1 MQDRRAAY
9 SGAQGMN
16 GLPLKE
22 RMKIERHPMAA
33 QPPSQRVDNFHE
45 VNQGYTK
52 EIAVEEARRCLECKD
67 APCSQ
72 SCPVHVKIPQFI
84 TRIVQGDH
92 LGAVDVI
99 LQDNFLPAICGRVC
113 PQESLCESQ
122 CVLGKKG
129 KPVAIG
135 NLERFAADST
145 AAFRAERIEK
155 ISTNSSGKKVALI
168 GSGPASLACA
178 GDLARMGHEVIVYE
192 ALHAFGGVLVYGIPE
207 FRLPKSIVEFEVKAL
222 QRLGVKFEKNVIIG
236 KTITINELFASH
248 GVNAIFIGAGA
259 GLPNFLGIPG
269 EELVGIY
276 SANELLTR
284 VNLMKAYLKAAV
296 TPVLDFHGKTVA
308 VFGGGNTA
316 MDSARTALR
325 MGASKVHV
333 IYRRTAEEMPARRE
347 EVIHA
352 EEEGVDFVFLAAP
365 LEFCGDERG
374 WLRTVRLQRMALGEP
389 DASGRRR
396 PEPMAGSNYELDIH
410 MAVIA
415 IGNGANPLL
424 RDSPGLKFTR
434 RFTLEVNPE
443 TMETTTPGVFAGGD
457 IVTGGAT
464 VISAMGAGRKAAKS
478 IDLFLSSR

>member
-1 MQDRRAAY
+1 MDAQLPGDRIRNFAEVNLGY
-9 SGAQGMN
+9 SAQIA
-16 GLPLKE
+16 LKE
-22 RMKIERHPMAA
+22 A
-33 QPPSQRVDNFHE
+33 Q
-45 VNQGYTK
+45 
-52 EIAVEEARRCLECKD
+52 RCLECKD

-84 TRIVQGDH
+84 TKIVQGDH
-92 LGAVDVI
+92 LGAVDTI
-99 LQDNFLPAICGRVC
+99 LRDNLLPAICGRVC

-145 AAFRAERIEK
+145 LAQRLNREESVEAEP
-155 ISTNSSGKKVALI
+155 TGKKVALI

-178 GDLARMGHEVIVYE
+178 GDLARMGHDVTVYE
-192 ALHAFGGVLVYGIPE
+192 ALHAFGGVLIYGIPE
-207 FRLPKSIVEFEVKAL
+207 FRLPKSIVAYEIDTLK
-222 QRLGVKFEKNVIIG
+222 RLGVKFEKNVIVG
-236 KTITINELFASH
+236 KTITINELMNEQ
-248 GVNAIFIGAGA
+248 GVDAIFIGAGA

-269 EELVGIY
+269 EELIGIY

-284 VNLMKAYLKAAV
+284 VNLMKAYQADSV
-296 TPVLDFHGKTVA
+296 TPVLDFHDKVIA

-325 MGASKVHV
+325 LGAAKVYV
-333 IYRRTAEEMPARRE
+333 VYRRTAEEMPARRE

-352 EEEGVDFVFLAAP
+352 EEEGIEFVFLAAP
-365 LEFCGDERG
+365 LEFTGDDQG
-374 WLRTVRLQRMALGEP
+374 WLKRARLQRMELGDP
-389 DASGRRR
+389 DSGGRKR
-396 PEPMAGSNYELDIH
+396 PVPIEGSEYTLDIG

-424 RDSPGLKFTR
+424 RDSPGLNFTKR
-434 RFTLEVNPE
+434 YTLEVDPE
-443 TMETTTPGVFAGGD
+443 TLATTSKGIFAGGD

-464 VISAMGAGRKAAKS
+464 VISAMGAGRKAAHS
-478 IDLFLSSR
+478 IDQYLHNQQ

>member
-1 MQDRRAAY
+1 MSA
-9 SGAQGMN
+9 
-16 GLPLKE
+16 LPLKE
-22 RMKIERHPMAA
+22 RMKIERHPMTA
-33 QPPSQRVDNFHE
+33 QLPEERVGNFNE
-45 VNQGYTK
+45 VNQGYK
-52 EIAVEEARRCLECKD
+52 VQMAIEEAQRCLECKD

-84 TRIVQGDH
+84 TRIVEGDN

-145 AAFRAERIEK
+145 SALRAGRNEEVDIK
-155 ISTNSSGKKVALI
+155 PSGKKVALI

-178 GDLARMGHEVIVYE
+178 GDLVRMGHDVTIYE

-207 FRLPKSIVEFEVKAL
+207 FRLPKTIVEFEVKAL

-236 KTITINELFASH
+236 KTITINELLEKY

-284 VNLMKAYLKAAV
+284 VNLMKAYQKEAI
-296 TPVLDFHGKTVA
+296 TPVLDFRGKVVA

-325 MGASKVHV
+325 MGAAKVYV
-333 IYRRTAEEMPARRE
+333 IYRRTAVEMPARRE

-352 EEEGVDFVFLAAP
+352 EEEGIDFVFLAAP

-374 WLRTVRLQRMALGEP
+374 WLKSVNLQRMELGEP
-389 DASGRRR
+389 DASGRQR
-396 PEPMAGSNYELDIH
+396 PVPIIGSEYELEINI
-410 MAVIA
+410 AVIA

-424 RDSPGLKFTR
+424 RDSPGLQFTK
-434 RFTLEVNPE
+434 RFTLEVNPD
-443 TMETTTPGVFAGGD
+443 TLETTTPGVFAGGD

-478 IDLFLSSR
+478 IDLFLQRN

>member
-1 MQDRRAAY
+1 MSA
-9 SGAQGMN
+9 
-16 GLPLKE
+16 LPLKE
-22 RMKIERHPMAA
+22 RMKIERHPMTA
-33 QPPSQRVDNFHE
+33 QLPEERVGNFNE
-45 VNQGYTK
+45 VNQGYK
-52 EIAVEEARRCLECKD
+52 VQMAIEEAQRCLECKD

-84 TRIVQGDH
+84 TRIVEGDN

-145 AAFRAERIEK
+145 SALRAGRNEEVDIK
-155 ISTNSSGKKVALI
+155 PSGKKVALI

-178 GDLARMGHEVIVYE
+178 GDLARMGHDVTIYE

-207 FRLPKSIVEFEVKAL
+207 FRLPKTIVEYEVKAL

-236 KTITINELFASH
+236 KTITINELLEKH

-284 VNLMKAYLKAAV
+284 VNLMKAYQKEAI
-296 TPVLDFHGKTVA
+296 TPVLDFRGKVVA

-325 MGASKVHV
+325 MGAAKVYV
-333 IYRRTAEEMPARRE
+333 IYRRTAVEMPARRE

-352 EEEGVDFVFLAAP
+352 EEEGIDFVFLAAP

-374 WLRTVRLQRMALGEP
+374 WLKSVNLQRMELGEP
-389 DASGRRR
+389 DASGRQR
-396 PEPMAGSNYELDIH
+396 PVPIIGSEYELEINI
-410 MAVIA
+410 AVIA

-424 RDSPGLKFTR
+424 RDSPGLQFTK
-434 RFTLEVNPE
+434 RFTLEVNLD
-443 TMETTTPGVFAGGD
+443 TLETTTPGVFAGGD

-478 IDLFLSSR
+478 IDLFLQRN

>member
-1 MQDRRAAY
+1 MSAI
-9 SGAQGMN
+9 
-16 GLPLKE
+16 PLKE
-22 RMKIERHPMAA
+22 RMKIERHPMTA
-33 QPPSQRVDNFHE
+33 QLPEERVGNFNE
-45 VNQGYTK
+45 VNQGYK
-52 EIAVEEARRCLECKD
+52 VQMAIEEAQRCLECKD

-84 TRIVQGDH
+84 TRIVEGDN

-145 AAFRAERIEK
+145 SALRAGRNEEVDIK
-155 ISTNSSGKKVALI
+155 PSGKKVALI

-178 GDLARMGHEVIVYE
+178 GDLARMGHDVTIYE

-207 FRLPKSIVEFEVKAL
+207 FRLPKTIVEFEVKAL

-236 KTITINELFASH
+236 KTITINELLEKY

-284 VNLMKAYLKAAV
+284 VNLMKAYQKEAI
-296 TPVLDFHGKTVA
+296 TPVLDFRGKVVA

-325 MGASKVHV
+325 MGAAKVYV
-333 IYRRTAEEMPARRE
+333 IYRRTAVEMPARRE

-352 EEEGVDFVFLAAP
+352 EEEGIDFVFLAAP

-374 WLRTVRLQRMALGEP
+374 WLKSVNLQRMELGEP
-389 DASGRRR
+389 DASGRQR
-396 PEPMAGSNYELDIH
+396 PVPIIGSEYELEINI
-410 MAVIA
+410 AVIA

-424 RDSPGLKFTR
+424 RDSPGLQFTK
-434 RFTLEVNPE
+434 RFTLEVNLD
-443 TMETTTPGVFAGGD
+443 TLETTTPGVFAGGD

-478 IDLFLSSR
+478 IDLFLQRN